1 MRQTPDL
8 DRYRLSFDSVA
19 EAYERSRPEYA
30 PDALAW
36 IAHRLRLG
44 RVLDLGAGTGKL
56 TRQLVAL
63 GADIVAIEPGDEMR
77 AVLATAVPGVDFRAG
92 SAEAIP
98 LEDASVDAITIGQA
112 FHWFRVDEALP
123 EMHRVLRPG
132 GSFAL
137 LWNEWDEDD
146 TLMLALN
153 EVVNT
158 LRRQGT
164 HGGRHYEELEAT
176 PLFGGREE
184 RSFHHA
190 DELEADVAVE
200 RISSVSA
207 LAAAEPRDR
216 ERALDEVRKLV
227 GAGTVRFPMITKVYV
242 ADRV

>member
-1 MRQTPDL
+1 VRQAPDL

-19 EAYERSRPEYA
+19 DVYERSRPEYA

-56 TRQLVAL
+56 TRQLVEL
-63 GADIVAIEPGDEMR
+63 GADVVAVEPGDEMR
-77 AVLATAVPGVDFRAG
+77 AVLVEAVPGVDVRAG
-92 SAEAIP
+92 NAEAIP
-98 LEDASVDAITIGQA
+98 LEDASVDAITVAQA
-112 FHWFRVDEALP
+112 FHWFRVDDALR
-123 EMHRVLRPG
+123 EMHRVLKPG

-137 LWNEWDEDD
+137 LWNEWDEEDA
-146 TLMLALN
+146 LMRALN

-158 LRRQGT
+158 LRPTGT
-164 HGGRHYEELEAT
+164 HSGRHYEELQES

-190 DELEADVAVE
+190 DEVPAAVAVE

-207 LAAAEPRDR
+207 LAAAEAGDR
-216 ERALDEVRKLV
+216 ERALGEVRKLA
-227 GAGTVRFPMITKVYV
+227 GTGTVRFPMITKVYV

>member
-1 MRQTPDL
+1 MSEL

-19 EAYERSRPEYA
+19 AVYERSRPAYA

-36 IAHRLRLG
+36 VAHRLRLG

-56 TRQLVAL
+56 TRQLIAL
-63 GADIVAIEPGDEMR
+63 GADVVAVEPGDEMR
-77 AVLATAVPGVDFRAG
+77 AVLAKAVPGVDVRAG

-98 LEDASVDAITIGQA
+98 LEDASVDAITVGQA
-112 FHWFRVDEALP
+112 FHWFRVDDALR

-146 TLMLALN
+146 TLMRALN

-158 LRRQGT
+158 LRRRGT
-164 HGGRHYEELEAT
+164 HYGRHYEELQAS

-184 RSFHHA
+184 RIFHHA
-190 DELEADVAVE
+190 DELPAAVAVE

-207 LAAAEPRDR
+207 LAAAEPADR
-216 ERALDEVRKLV
+216 ERALAQVRKLA
-227 GAGTVRFPMITKVYV
+227 GTGTVRFPMLTKVFV